1 MKKLELKV
9 VTGAKKS
16 YAHMRGAQ
24 TQGPAPAPPLPE
36 RDFSEVTKEW
46 PNRAVVPPVKDV
58 IALRQTLPPHVTPT
72 KVGELAATRFGWDRN
87 QNTVTSEQYIRG
99 VAAAHDQTKRTMLDE
114 LAKLI
119 QDKATSPEDAFRK
132 MQWVQE
138 WIKMQNRSPTPKQLF
153 DD

>member
-1 MKKLELKV
+1 
-9 VTGAKKS
+9 
-16 YAHMRGAQ
+16 MRGAQ

-36 RDFSEVTKEW
+36 PNFSEVAKEW
-46 PNRAVVPPVKDV
+46 PSRAAVPPVKE
-58 IALRQTLPPHVTPT
+58 ILTLRQTLPPYVTPT
-72 KVGELAATRFGWDRN
+72 KVGELAAIRFGWDKN

-99 VAAAHDQTKRTMLDE
+99 VAAAHDQTKRAMLDE

-119 QDKATSPEDAFRK
+119 QDKATSPEDAFGK

-138 WIKMQNRSPTPKQLF
+138 WIKMQNRPPTPKQLF